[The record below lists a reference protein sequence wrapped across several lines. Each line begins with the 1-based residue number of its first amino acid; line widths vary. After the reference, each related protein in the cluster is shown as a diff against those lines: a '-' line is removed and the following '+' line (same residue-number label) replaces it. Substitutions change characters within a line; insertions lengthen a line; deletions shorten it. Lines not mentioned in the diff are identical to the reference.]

1 MFEDSPVSLEDIV
14 AIAAAKQKVKEA
26 TSKVDNQVPVPLTDI
41 IAADAWKAMDAAL
54 KNKASDDQVNDAVF
68 QEKKAKTE
76 RKKKDIAK
84 MEKEQAAAQ
93 KAAEA
98 LGTYQKLEKLKFS
111 KMCTILVVIIVK
123 NWKIEI

>member
-1 MFEDSPVSLEDIV
+1 MSLEDIV

-123 NWKIEI
+123 N

>member
-68 QEKKAKTE
+68 QEKKAKTDQ
-76 RKKKDIAK
+76 KKKDIAK

-98 LGTYQKLEKLKFS
+98 LGTYLKLDNLKFS
-111 KMCTILVVIIVK
+111 KMCHYTSCNYRKKLK
-123 NWKIEI
+123 N

>member
-1 MFEDSPVSLEDIV
+1 MNDCVSMAASHASPSATCQKLFEDSPVSLEDIV

-68 QEKKAKTE
+68 QEKKAKTDQ
-76 RKKKDIAK
+76 KKKDIAK
-84 MEKEQAAAQ
+84 MEKDQAAAQ

-98 LGTYQKLEKLKFS
+98 LGTYQKL
-111 KMCTILVVIIVK
+111 K
-123 NWKIEI
+123 N